1 MLTNVA
7 FWVILLYF
15 AAPSLPGWATKNWL
29 PTLFSDTLGIP
40 MSEAGPISTI
50 TIAVSSFI
58 GVLAGGIISD
68 RWVSRNIRGRIYT
81 SVIGLGLTIPS
92 LLLLGYGNTLVEVVA
107 AGMLFGIGYGMF
119 DTNNMPILC
128 QFIPSNNRATAY
140 GIMNMTGVFA
150 GAAVTQI
157 LGKWTNDGNLG
168 EGFAM
173 LSIIV
178 AAAILLQL
186 LFLKPKTDNME

>member
-1 MLTNVA
+1 MIKEKDMR
-7 FWVILLYF
+7 VI
-15 AAPSLPGWATKNWL
+15 
-29 PTLFSDTLGIP
+29 DH
-40 MSEAGPISTI
+40 
-50 TIAVSSFI
+50 FI
-58 GVLAGGIISD
+58 
-68 RWVSRNIRGRIYT
+68 
-81 SVIGLGLTIPS
+81 
-92 LLLLGYGNTLVEVVA
+92 
-107 AGMLFGIGYGMF
+107 FF
-119 DTNNMPILC
+119 FK
-128 QFIPSNNRATAY
+128 QKTAY
-140 GIMNMTGVFA
+140 EIMNMTGVFA

>member
-1 MLTNVA
+1 
-7 FWVILLYF
+7 
-15 AAPSLPGWATKNWL
+15 
-29 PTLFSDTLGIP
+29 
-40 MSEAGPISTI
+40 
-50 TIAVSSFI
+50 
-58 GVLAGGIISD
+58 
-68 RWVSRNIRGRIYT
+68 
-81 SVIGLGLTIPS
+81 
-92 LLLLGYGNTLVEVVA
+92 
-107 AGMLFGIGYGMF
+107 MF
-119 DTNNMPILC
+119 DTTNMPILC
-128 QFIPSNNRATAY
+128 QFIPFIKQETAY
-140 GIMNMTGVFA
+140 EIMNMTGVFA